1 MASAGVSCSCN
12 CTFSAHV
19 YTRIYTLQVYV
30 THVRYFPSCPLRS
43 VPMHGRDA
51 VLRLAYRAPCLL
63 VAFVCHDFLS
73 FNTEKLIRNPRSYLF
88 PAACN
93 NRCTRIGLAIF
104 IFEWIAC
111 APIENDTDRRGV
123 ENGQ

>member
-1 MASAGVSCSCN
+1 MPV
-12 CTFSAHV
+12 TFRSNAWPRCCV
-19 YTRIYTLQVYV
+19 APRI
-30 THVRYFPSCPLRS
+30 
-43 VPMHGRDA
+43 
-51 VLRLAYRAPCLL
+51 PCLL

-73 FNTEKLIRNPRSYLF
+73 FNTEKLIRMRNPRSYLF

-93 NRCTRIGLAIF
+93 NPCTPMSRIGLAIF